1 MSTGTSTPEVPAT
14 LTTIHPSES
23 QSFQELHISKSP
35 LSGYTIENSTTTTQF
50 KAETALYSKG
60 KADITLHA
68 GRDSKGKVVGDV
80 DLRNFGGHYSIQLK
94 DPNNGNGAVALE
106 ELDRVKGYAS
116 RHAFHFSFGGKER
129 QEFVWRHPGQSLAD
143 NRDDLELVLDP
154 GFDEEEVLM
163 AQYLKG
169 HGWKGKTILRVRE
182 GGGEKWELMVVL
194 TLLALLV
201 SKNREQ

>member
-23 QSFQELHISKSP
+23 QSFQQFFISKSP
-35 LSGYTIENSTTTTQF
+35 LSGYTIENSTASTQF
-50 KAETALYSKG
+50 KAETSLYSKS
-60 KADITLHA
+60 KADITLHL
-68 GRDSKGKVVGDV
+68 GRDSKGKVVGDA

-94 DPNNGNGAVALE
+94 DSDNGAVALE

-129 QEFVWRHPGQSLAD
+129 QQFVWRHPGQSLAE

-154 GFDEEEVLM
+154 GDDEEEILM

-169 HGWKGKTILRVRE
+169 HGWKGKTILRVRG

-201 SKNREQ
+201 TKNREQ

>member
-1 MSTGTSTPEVPAT
+1 
-14 LTTIHPSES
+14 
-23 QSFQELHISKSP
+23 
-35 LSGYTIENSTTTTQF
+35 
-50 KAETALYSKG
+50 
-60 KADITLHA
+60 
-68 GRDSKGKVVGDV
+68 VGDV
-80 DLRNFGGHYSIQLK
+80 DLRNFGGHYTIQLK
-94 DPNNGNGAVALE
+94 DSDTGAVALE

-129 QEFVWRHPGQSLAD
+129 QEFVWRHPGQSLAEK
-143 NRDDLELVLDP
+143 RDDLELVLDP
-154 GFDEEEVLM
+154 GNDEEEVLM

-201 SKNREQ
+201 TKNREQ

>member
-1 MSTGTSTPEVPAT
+1 MSTGTSTPEVPAA

-23 QSFQELHISKSP
+23 QSFQQFFISKGT
-35 LSGYTIENSTTTTQF
+35 LSGYTIENPTSTTQF
-50 KAETALYSKG
+50 KAETSLYSKG

-68 GRDSKGKVVGDV
+68 GRDSKGKIIGDV

-94 DPNNGNGAVALE
+94 DTENGNGAVALE

-116 RHAFHFSFGGKER
+116 RHAFHFSFAGKER
-129 QEFVWRHPGQSLAD
+129 QEFVWRHPGQSLNE

-154 GFDEEEVLM
+154 GDDEEEVLM

-169 HGWKGKTILRVRE
+169 HGWKGKTVLRVRE

-201 SKNREQ
+201 TKNREQ